1 MKYFLILIPALLVT
15 GCTANPAAAAA
26 DAAFC
31 VSAESTLTTIGDAY
45 QSGLIDSGVIEGATN
60 LLSTTVGKL
69 VTPELSDSLSKLSDT
84 VTESE
89 PVAASQQQVDALLA
103 DIRLRCSEV
112 GVDF

>member
-1 MKYFLILIPALLVT
+1 MKYFLIFCFPLLLT
-15 GCTANPAAAAA
+15 GCSANPAAAAA

-31 VSAESTLTTIGDAY
+31 VSAESTLTAIGDAY
-45 QSGLIDSGVIEGATN
+45 QSGLVESGVIEGAAD
-60 LLSTTVGKL
+60 LLSSSVGQL
-69 VTPELSDSLSKLSDT
+69 LTPELSDSLSKLGST

-89 PVAASQQQVDALLA
+89 PVAASQQRVDELLA